1 MPKVKQEAVQVQTVV
16 SLVESGLGVALVPSV
31 ATRHAMPRVVFRQVH
46 GPGAN
51 TEIGIALLW
60 RPDTETP
67 AARRFR
73 QTLVTLEN
81 VLH

>member
-1 MPKVKQEAVQVQTVV
+1 
-16 SLVESGLGVALVPSV
+16 V
-31 ATRHAMPRVVFRQVH
+31 ATRHAMPRVVFRKVH

-73 QTLVTLEN
+73 QTLASLEN
-81 VLH
+81 MAH